1 MATITKIE
9 IDGFKA
15 FPNNF
20 SIDLSDGKNLLIYGE
35 NGSGKS
41 SLYYALHVLMQSVFK
56 DDKGTKYFKPGD
68 TNGDKFIPNNEQ
80 LININRFDEAKAN
93 TYTPNI
99 RITFDDGKVWRLD
112 NGGLQ
117 SENGGNESDIR
128 MLNKDSAFINH
139 SYISR
144 FHAARNSEEINLW
157 NVFYKDILPF
167 LLPAGT
173 SEFLADL
180 YDNIKREY
188 NGGVDTKNKVFQDQ
202 ITKFNDLLNKYIDRI
217 NIRINSIYN
226 DNFKN
231 EGDKDLNIKL
241 IYYSKDHPDN
251 ALKEQYYLF
260 CGKNTNGANMFY
272 PPKIGIEIKEAGVLI
287 YKPQS
292 YFNEAKLTAI
302 ALAVRFAAMST
313 TAITPGS
320 FLALDDM
327 LISLD
332 MSNRAKVMEYLLKLS
347 DKYKI
352 YLFTHDKMFFEYF
365 KHKTQKHQ
373 SEWVC
378 KEIYMDDN
386 KIPYIRNSEDY
397 LGQAE
402 HFIKQHEYEIA
413 GNFLRKAAELLCKNF
428 LPTKWQLSTDYSRLD
443 LNGLIQNCKKYAEE
457 SGLKDVAIFEELDGF
472 RKFILNPASH
482 DSYDIIK
489 YRYEVEECL
498 HTLHAFQSIV
508 IIPTIET
515 GASINKL
522 DKGCLIFNTNKE
534 SGYIVAVVDN
544 TNKGADAKYWTDDFL
559 HVRPR
564 KDSFNQTQNMLSLCK
579 SFVSK
584 LPNEN
589 GKVEKATYMN
599 RSVEALKEE
608 SVNINTFAEQV
619 FETPKLVSEFKQYK
633 ETYQRERDI
642 EIDDTFET
650 ESAAIKRRATGSM
663 TTIKLD
669 KNFDINI
676 HGGEQYIVRGYDEEK
691 KMYYYQLFFKEEK

>member
-20 SIDLSDGKNLLIYGE
+20 SIDLPDGKNLLIYGE

-56 DDKGTKYFKPGD
+56 DDKGAKYFKPGD

-167 LLPAGT
+167 HLPAGT

-188 NGGVDTKNKVFQDQ
+188 NGGVDTKNKAFQDQ
-202 ITKFNDLLNKYIDRI
+202 ITKFNDLLNKYINRI

-251 ALKEQYYLF
+251 VLKEQYYLL
-260 CGKNTNGANMFY
+260 CEKNTNGANMFY
-272 PPKIGIEIKEAGVLI
+272 PPKISIEIKEAGVLI

-313 TAITPGS
+313 TAITSGS

-332 MSNRAKVMEYLLKLS
+332 MSNRMKVIKYLLDVVAL
-347 DKYKI
+347 KYKL
-352 YLFTHDKMFFEYF
+352 YVFTHDRLFYHTLKRIIE
-365 KHKTQKHQ
+365 TQYKS
-373 SEWVC
+373 SEWLFGG
-378 KEIYMDDN
+378 IYVDDFIIPN
-386 KIPYIRNSEDY
+386 EPNYVPDDKTKIERIEDAY
-397 LGQAE
+397 KC
-402 HFIKQHEYEIA
+402 HDY
-413 GNFLRKAAELLCKNF
+413 FLCGTLLRQECERCLKELL
-428 LPTKWQLSTDYSRLD
+428 P
-443 LNGLIQNCKKYAEE
+443 
-457 SGLKDVAIFEELDGF
+457 
-472 RKFILNPASH
+472 
-482 DSYDIIK
+482 DSYRVKEDPRTRTSSSKNLDEQI
-489 YRYEVEECL
+489 
-498 HTLHAFQSIV
+498 
-508 IIPTIET
+508 
-515 GASINKL
+515 ASL
-522 DKGCLIFNTNKE
+522 E
-534 SGYIVAVVDN
+534 
-544 TNKGADAKYWTDDFL
+544 DFCRL
-559 HVRPR
+559 ENIDYTPF
-564 KDSFNQTQNMLSLCK
+564 KDLK
-579 SFVSK
+579 S
-584 LPNEN
+584 
-589 GKVEKATYMN
+589 
-599 RSVEALKEE
+599 
-608 SVNINTFAEQV
+608 
-619 FETPKLVSEFKQYK
+619 YK
-633 ETYQRERDI
+633 D
-642 EIDDTFET
+642 
-650 ESAAIKRRATGSM
+650 
-663 TTIKLD
+663 
-669 KNFDINI
+669 
-676 HGGEQYIVRGYDEEK
+676 
-691 KMYYYQLFFKEEK
+691 LFLNST